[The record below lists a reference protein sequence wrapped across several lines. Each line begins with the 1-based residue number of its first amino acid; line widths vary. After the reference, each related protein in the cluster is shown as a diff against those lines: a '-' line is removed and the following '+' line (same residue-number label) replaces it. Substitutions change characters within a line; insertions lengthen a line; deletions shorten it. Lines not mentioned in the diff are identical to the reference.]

1 MTSPHPIA
9 EKPLLK
15 TLRILTGIML
25 AIQGVAFF
33 FVSCF
38 SVVMILL
45 VGSLAFL
52 SDGSDATNEQVKAT
66 GLMLLVMLFY
76 PFAWTFMIVLS
87 AINVL
92 LRKRPVLIIILC
104 ALSILSE
111 IGIFAY
117 LRYMNESSLESFTIS
132 GQHAGLKVVTLST
145 MLIPLAGIIVAAM
158 MRRGR

>member
-1 MTSPHPIA
+1 M
-9 EKPLLK
+9 
-15 TLRILTGIML
+15 LTGIVL

-52 SDGSDATNEQVKAT
+52 SDGGAATNEQVKAT

-111 IGIFAY
+111 IGIFVY
-117 LRYMNESSLESFTIS
+117 LGYMNGLSLESFTTR
-132 GQHAGLKVVTLST
+132 GRHAGLNVLALVT

-158 MRRGR
+158 MRRDR